1 MRELKKNKSGISL
14 MLSYVLLISIA
25 VSLSIAVY
33 AWMKLASNIAAPA
46 DCKEGTSAILSDI
59 SCDPDE
65 GKVTL
70 ILKNNGY
77 FNIEGIILAVGDETD
92 KAPAAYLKPEMEM
105 EIPEYSPGN
114 YFFDVSS
121 PLKPGETKTVT
132 FFNIEKVNGI
142 DQPVGFNEIK
152 VIQIQPFIRYK
163 EREKIIC
170 KNAIIQQDIEPPC
183 KINP

>member
-59 SCDPDE
+59 SCDSDE

-77 FNIEGIILAVGDETD
+77 FNIEGIILAVGNDTE
-92 KAPAAYLKPEMEM
+92 KAPATYLKPEMEM
-105 EIPEYSPGN
+105 EISEYSPGN

-132 FFNIEKVNGI
+132 FFNN
-142 DQPVGFNEIK
+142 QPVGFNEIK

-170 KNAIIQQDIEPPC
+170 KNAIIQQDIEPSC
-183 KINP
+183 RIQQ